1 MKKHSLFLLP
11 TLFVLGAGAL
21 LSCAS
26 TQPSDKM
33 EIVCTIWPEYEWV
46 KSIIGDSDK
55 FNVSLLMTNGSDLH
69 SFQPT
74 FGDISKITKSDLFI
88 YVGGESDSW
97 VPGVLQNKINDKLI
111 PLSLTEVLGDKALEE
126 EHKEGMEEGH
136 EEEEEEAYDEHV
148 WLSLRNAEIFVSAIE
163 EKVSSLDPER
173 KDTYSAN
180 AQTYLDK
187 LNQLDAEY
195 TNATT
200 LSATHKTLVFADR
213 FPFLYLTTDYS
224 LDYYAA
230 FSGCSSD
237 SDASMETIIFLA
249 NKIDELQLSHIFII
263 DGSNGE
269 IAETVKQSTKTKDQ
283 KIVTLDSMQTT
294 TLGEGKTYLGV
305 MEDNLKVLKEAL
317 KA

>member
-11 TLFVLGAGAL
+11 TLFVLGAAAL
-21 LSCAS
+21 LGCAF
-26 TQPSDKM
+26 TQSSDKM

-46 KSIIGDSDK
+46 KSIVGDSDK

-88 YVGGESDSW
+88 YVGGESDAW

-126 EHKEGMEEGH
+126 EHKEGMQG

-180 AQTYLDK
+180 AQAYLDK

-195 TNATT
+195 TRATT
-200 LSATHKTLVFADR
+200 NAEAQKTLVFADR
-213 FPFLYLTTDYS
+213 FPFLYLTTDYG

-263 DGSNGE
+263 DGSDGR

-283 KIVTLDSMQTT
+283 KIVVLDSMQTT

-305 MEDNLKVLKEAL
+305 MEDNLKILKEAL
-317 KA
+317 QS

>member
-21 LSCAS
+21 LGCAT
-26 TQPSDKM
+26 TQPSDKL
-33 EIVCTIWPEYEWV
+33 EIVCTIWPEYEWA
-46 KSIIGDSDK
+46 KSIVGDSDK
-55 FNVSLLMTNGSDLH
+55 FNISLLMTNGSDLH

-88 YVGGESDSW
+88 YVGGESDAW

-126 EHKEGMEEGH
+126 EHKEGMQG

-148 WLSLRNAEIFVSAIE
+148 WLSLRNAELFVSAIE

-195 TNATT
+195 TRATT
-200 LSATHKTLVFADR
+200 NAEAQKTLVFADR
-213 FPFLYLTTDYS
+213 FPFLYLTTDYG

-263 DGSNGE
+263 DGSDGR
-269 IAETVKQSTKTKDQ
+269 IAETVKQSTESKVQ

-294 TLGEGKTYLGV
+294 TLGEDKTYLGV
-305 MEDNLKVLKEAL
+305 MEDNLKILKEAL
-317 KA
+317 QS

>member
-21 LSCAS
+21 LGCAS

-33 EIVCTIWPEYEWV
+33 EIVCTIWPEYEWA
-46 KSIIGDSDK
+46 KSVIGDSDK
-55 FNVSLLMTNGSDLH
+55 FNVSLLMQNGSDLH

-74 FGDISKITKSDLFI
+74 FSDISKITKSDFFI
-88 YVGGESDSW
+88 YVGGESDVW

-111 PLSLTEVLGDKALEE
+111 TLNLTETLGDKAIEE
-126 EHKEGMEEGH
+126 EHKEGMEEQH
-136 EEEEEEAYDEHV
+136 EEEEEAYDEHV
-148 WLSLRNAEIFVSAIE
+148 WLSLRNAELFVSAIE
-163 EKVSSLDPER
+163 EKVSSLDPEH
-173 KDTYSAN
+173 KDTYAAN
-180 AQTYLDK
+180 AQAYIDK
-187 LNQLDAEY
+187 LDQLDQKY
-195 TNATT
+195 IQAT
-200 LSATHKTLVFADR
+200 SSSSQNTLVFADR
-213 FPFLYLTTDYS
+213 FPFLYLTTDYG

-269 IAETVKQSTKTKDQ
+269 IAETVKESTESKDQ

-294 TLGEGKTYLGV
+294 KLSENKTYLGV
-305 MEDNLKVLKEAL
+305 MENNLEVLKEAL
-317 KA
+317 KS

>member
-11 TLFVLGAGAL
+11 ILFVLGAGAL
-21 LSCAS
+21 LGCAS

-88 YVGGESDSW
+88 YVGGESDAW

-126 EHKEGMEEGH
+126 EHKEGMQGEG
-136 EEEEEEAYDEHV
+136 EEEEAYDEHV
-148 WLSLRNAEIFVSAIE
+148 WLSLHNAELFVSAIE

-180 AQTYLDK
+180 AQAYLDK

-195 TNATT
+195 THATT
-200 LSATHKTLVFADR
+200 NAEAQKTLVFADR
-213 FPFLYLTTDYS
+213 FPFLYLTTDYG

-263 DGSNGE
+263 DGSDGR
-269 IAETVKQSTKTKDQ
+269 IAETVKQSTKSKDQ

-317 KA
+317 KS

>member
-21 LSCAS
+21 LGCAS
-26 TQPSDKM
+26 AQPSGKM

-46 KSIIGDSDK
+46 KSIVGDSDK

-88 YVGGESDSW
+88 YVGGESDAW

-111 PLSLTEVLGDKALEE
+111 PLSLAEVLGDKALEE
-126 EHKEGMEEGH
+126 EHKEGMEEDR
-136 EEEEEEAYDEHV
+136 EEEEEGAHDEHV

-163 EKVSSLDPER
+163 EKVSSLDSER

-180 AQTYLDK
+180 AQAYLDK

-195 TNATT
+195 IRATT

-213 FPFLYLTTDYS
+213 FPFLYLTTDYI

-263 DGSNGE
+263 DGSDGR
-269 IAETVKQSTKTKDQ
+269 IAETVKQNTKTKDQ

-294 TLGEGKTYLGV
+294 TLGEDKTYLGV

-317 KA
+317 KS